1 MNKKIWN
8 FDDDDNVVCRDG
20 KIKINHVSTIHM
32 CAWKIHHTKFNDSIQ

>member
-20 KIKINHVSTIHM
+20 KINHVTTIHM